1 MDYEWAYKR
10 KRDDLGFVGWVFFL
24 WFNDSGVVKKRKT
37 DWRGGGF
44 NDDEG
49 GLMTLL
55 DGVFLMIL
63 MTVLMFF

>member
-1 MDYEWAYKR
+1 M
-10 KRDDLGFVGWVFFL
+10 FFCD
-24 WFNDSGVVKKRKT
+24 FNNSGVVKKKKV
-37 DWRGGGF
+37 WLGGWEGGF